1 MDAEDLKNSLSQF
14 IGTERYY
21 RINPRAVLTDGTKY
35 LADTAKAYWLFDA
48 IASYL
53 PKFTGLEDFVVA
65 ELTVTGSKAELL
77 LENGNGLVLDSQRI
91 EYTDF
96 PLPSIQ
102 LFACWGGEFWVL
114 MLPNEY

>member
-1 MDAEDLKNSLSQF
+1 MDAEDLKNSLGQF

-21 RINPRAVLTDGTKY
+21 RINPIAVLTDGTKY
-35 LADTAKAYWLFDA
+35 LADTAKAYWLVDA

-96 PLPSIQ
+96 PLPSIRI
-102 LFACWGGEFWVL
+102 FACWGGEFWVL
-114 MLPNEY
+114 MLPTEY

>member
-1 MDAEDLKNSLSQF
+1 MDAEDLKNSLNQF

-21 RINPRAVLTDGTKY
+21 RINPRAVLTDRTKY

-65 ELTVTGSKAELL
+65 ELTVTGSKAELI